1 MRRAVANP
9 TMIVAALAMALAVGG
24 GAWLWWRARTAIDP
38 ANAGQVAHGEA
49 VYRAHCAQC
58 HGVELQGEPDWQ
70 TRLPSGELPA
80 PPHDPS
86 GHTWHHSD
94 EQLFAITKHGMAR
107 YAPPD
112 YRTKMPS
119 FVGVLTDHD
128 IRAVIAYIKSTWPE
142 DIRARQDRVNRR

>member
-1 MRRAVANP
+1 MIRRSAIV
-9 TMIVAALAMALAVGG
+9 VAASVAVLALAGVGG
-24 GAWLWWRARTAIDP
+24 WRVWHGRHAIDP
-38 ANAGQVAHGEA
+38 TDAVQVALGSRIYAVHCAECHGAKLEGEA
-49 VYRAHCAQC
+49 EWH
-58 HGVELQGEPDWQ
+58 
-70 TRLPSGELPA
+70 TRKPNGELPA

-112 YRTKMPS
+112 YKSAMPA
-119 FVGVLTDHD
+119 FVGRLSDGE

-142 DIRARQDRVNRR
+142 DIRNRQAARKGS